1 MLRPQ
6 SSESEV
12 VQNPKVET
20 ISMAIRAQRLKL
32 VSRVIGDYLARFG
45 EGFSIPDLGPFFQ
58 VWMNSQLCT
67 RNTYDRC
74 FLPVRSL
81 TFLWC
86 AVCPAVREKPKPIGC
101 VEG

>member
-45 EGFSIPDLGPFFQ
+45 EGFSIPDLGAQ
-58 VWMNSQLCT
+58 AL
-67 RNTYDRC
+67 RNLVLTT
-74 FLPVRSL
+74 FGPGGQPSL
-81 TFLWC
+81 DELSTLYS
-86 AVCPAVREKPKPIGC
+86 KHL
-101 VEG
+101 